1 MGLSNRVWRNSL
13 NVLTFTLLDAKVLY
27 QMAVGIKFDDV
38 VDFSLKSFGKVNF
51 KETKTKFFSSVDFR
65 VITIRGTIFF
75 QCKYT

>member
-1 MGLSNRVWRNSL
+1 MV
-13 NVLTFTLLDAKVLY
+13 
-27 QMAVGIKFDDV
+27 VGIVFDDV

-65 VITIRGTIFF
+65 VVITLRGTIFF